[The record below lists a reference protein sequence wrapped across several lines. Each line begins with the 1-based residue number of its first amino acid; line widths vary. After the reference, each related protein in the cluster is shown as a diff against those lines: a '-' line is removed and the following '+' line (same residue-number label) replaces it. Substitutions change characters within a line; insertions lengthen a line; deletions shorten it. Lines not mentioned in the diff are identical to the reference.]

1 MVSRRRSEDPEPRR
15 RAPAT
20 TPEARERQLQAM
32 AYDLAEKQ
40 LRDGTASSQVIT
52 QLMKSASSRERLE
65 QERMSQEVELLK
77 IRAEAIASEKR
88 VEQMYGEA
96 MRAFATYSGNE
107 PEAIEADSY
116 DD

>member
-1 MVSRRRSEDPEPRR
+1 MVSRRRSDDPEPRR

-32 AYDLAEKQ
+32 AFDLAEKQ
-40 LRDGTASSQVIT
+40 LRDGTASSQVIS
-52 QLMKSASSRERLE
+52 QLIKSASTRERLE
-65 QERMSQEVELLK
+65 QDRLGREVELLA
-77 IRAEAIASEKR
+77 IRAEAIASEQR

-107 PEAIEADSY
+107 PEAIEPPGY